1 MSKHTRGSWWHGGAG
16 CCVKRPETE
25 DDHGEILPERHIA
38 CTCSRWWGEDA
49 NGWKPDIY
57 SREDEAN
64 AARIAACVNA
74 LDGIEDPEAFV
85 EAAKHIT
92 RELTD
97 GILAHGLSSA
107 QEDALRMADGMIAR
121 VFVEVCGGVRQDSP
135 HCPSNILRRH
145 FPGVL
150 AALGGER

>member
-16 CCVKRPETE
+16 CCVKRRETE

-38 CTCSRWWGEDA
+38 CTWGEDA

-74 LDGIEDPEAFV
+74 LDGIEDPEAFMRHAERLDRAVRLVRSLDSLRTGGLVGLDAMAREQLRRAV
-85 EAAKHIT
+85 EA
-92 RELTD
+92 
-97 GILAHGLSSA
+97 
-107 QEDALRMADGMIAR
+107 
-121 VFVEVCGGVRQDSP
+121 EV
-135 HCPSNILRRH
+135 
-145 FPGVL
+145 
-150 AALGGER
+150 